1 MTNALYAV
9 EKTCSICGESF
20 MVTKVRS
27 RLVKMKQDT
36 DFCCYYK
43 GINPYYYTVWVCPHC
58 GYAAQD
64 TMFDRLS
71 AGAAAKIKN
80 FLASR
85 KVNLNLGGT
94 RTREQA
100 VDAYKLAIFY
110 EELIE
115 AAASKIGGL
124 YLRLAW
130 VYREGQQG
138 EEEQLALKKAVE
150 FYDQALSRERL
161 PIGVMSEIT
170 LTFLVGELY
179 RRTGA
184 VDKSLQYFSKVVSSP
199 QAKLERR
206 ILTMAREAWQQAREE
221 RRQTAGDAE
230 E

>member
-1 MTNALYAV
+1 MTSALYSV
-9 EKTCSICGESF
+9 EKNCGICGEPF

-27 RLVKMKQDT
+27 RLIKIKQDT

-64 TMFDRLS
+64 TAFDKLS
-71 AGAAAKIKN
+71 AGAAGKIKD
-80 FLASR
+80 FLAKR
-85 KVNLNLGGT
+85 KVNLHLDGT

-110 EELIE
+110 EELSN
-115 AAASKIGGL
+115 AAASKVGGL

-130 VYREGQQG
+130 LYREGQQR
-138 EEEQLALKKAVE
+138 EEEMLALKKAVE

-161 PIGVMSEIT
+161 PIGAMSEIT

-179 RRTGA
+179 RRTGE
-184 VDKSLQYFSKVVSSP
+184 VNKSLQYFSKVVSSP

-206 ILTMAREAWQQAREE
+206 ILTMARDAWQQAREE
-221 RRQTAGDAE
+221 REPAVGGTE